1 MCRSTSSVSYTHLVA
16 RAVDRAFRILSE
28 DLGEEIRLEDGVTSY
43 IASACGGDVRKAMNA
58 AELCTAAVR
67 SEDEPRITME
77 LAEQLTQ
84 RSAMR
89 DVYKRQS

>member
-1 MCRSTSSVSYTHLVA
+1 MYA
-16 RAVDRAFRILSE
+16 
-28 DLGEEIRLEDGVTSY
+28 
-43 IASACGGDVRKAMNA
+43 KAMNA

-77 LAEQLTQ
+77 LAEQHQ

-89 DVYKRQS
+89 YDRDGDAHYDILSAFQKSMRGSDPDAALHYLARLLEAGDLASHAAA